1 VKDQSNTAKLSGMT
15 IGLHWLLAIAMIG
28 MLAFGCLE
36 DMPKGEA
43 KSALIW
49 WHKGLGVAIR
59 AFALWRLGWRLIEGF
74 PVALSHAPAWQER
87 IAGFTPLVLALGH
100 AVYAG
105 LGRDDVA
112 GIERQY

>member
-49 WHKGLGVAIR
+49 WHKGLGVCALAPGLAVDRGVSGR
-59 AFALWRLGWRLIEGF
+59 ALARACLARTHCGIY
-74 PVALSHAPAWQER
+74 
-87 IAGFTPLVLALGH
+87 PLVLALGH

-112 GIERQY
+112 GIEPQY

>member
-1 VKDQSNTAKLSGMT
+1 MT
-15 IGLHWLLAIAMIG
+15 IGLHWLLAIAMIA
-28 MLAFGCLE
+28 MVAFGLILE

-49 WHKGLGVAIR
+49 WHSGGIKFGRCDPGVCALAPGLAVDRGVSGR
-59 AFALWRLGWRLIEGF
+59 ALARACLARTHCGIY
-74 PVALSHAPAWQER
+74 
-87 IAGFTPLVLALGH
+87 PLVLALGH

-112 GIERQY
+112 EIEPQ